1 MLHGDRV
8 LRSPRPSGICVRLAF
23 RLAIGATIGPVRE
36 PVPYIEVVACGSGT
50 QDAHRLGPACII
62 KAQLMAKLRPNCPV
76 ALHPTSLKNQPS
88 ILDAQNPG
96 LDSCVW
102 WYVGLMLSIVFALGR
117 CGELIDSC

>member
-1 MLHGDRV
+1 
-8 LRSPRPSGICVRLAF
+8 
-23 RLAIGATIGPVRE
+23 
-36 PVPYIEVVACGSGT
+36 
-50 QDAHRLGPACII
+50 
-62 KAQLMAKLRPNCPV
+62 MAELRPNCPV